1 MPFIIGVHSCV
12 APEILKLPL
21 EQVHTET
28 CILDFGFN
36 QEILYCVYSHSF
48 SFFFGTSNRDI
59 FFLNQVLLI
68 DLDKCFVSTN
78 AQGWDKEMTIQLDN
92 SLLPEPNINL
102 LQQPLQRAIREL
114 RGMCKQ
120 KCMFQVRKDIIGNYL
135 IWIHTWWG
143 HINERNGLF
152 CGRGHYQWMSSIFS
166 LDLWHLQAIFKN
178 QSEHTKNDFQ

>member
-1 MPFIIGVHSCV
+1 VSIRTHFPFV
-12 APEILKLPL
+12 
-21 EQVHTET
+21 
-28 CILDFGFN
+28 
-36 QEILYCVYSHSF
+36 
-48 SFFFGTSNRDI
+48 FFGTSNRDI

-135 IWIHTWWG
+135 IWIQT
-143 HINERNGLF
+143 
-152 CGRGHYQWMSSIFS
+152 
-166 LDLWHLQAIFKN
+166 
-178 QSEHTKNDFQ
+178 